1 MMDLCRYVKPN
12 GENKLE
18 NDVFLLYVCVA
29 QWEKNEK
36 LWGFFVHMYVCVK
49 QNPSLMVFF
58 GLFLHLSVETS

>member
-18 NDVFLLYVCVA
+18 NDVFLMYVCVA
-29 QWEKNEK
+29 QWKKNRK
-36 LWGFFVHMYVCVK
+36 IMVFYVLMYVCVK

>member
-1 MMDLCRYVKPN
+1 MDLCMYVKPN

-18 NDVFLLYVCVA
+18 NDVFLMYVCVA
-29 QWEKNEK
+29 QWEKTEK
-36 LWGFFVHMYVCVK
+36 LWFFMYVCVK